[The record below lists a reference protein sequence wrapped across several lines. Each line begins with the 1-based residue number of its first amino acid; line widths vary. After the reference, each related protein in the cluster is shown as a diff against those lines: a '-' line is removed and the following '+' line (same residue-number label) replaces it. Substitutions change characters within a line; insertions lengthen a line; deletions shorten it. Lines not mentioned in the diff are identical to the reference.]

1 MVKKSHDYS
10 SAIIVSSVALVAITI
25 VICMTLYEVTLLKSG
40 FVQEIKSET
49 VKVPVWVKRE
59 VK

>member
-1 MVKKSHDYS
+1 MVKKSNDYS

-59 VK
+59 IK

>member
-1 MVKKSHDYS
+1 MVKKSNDYS